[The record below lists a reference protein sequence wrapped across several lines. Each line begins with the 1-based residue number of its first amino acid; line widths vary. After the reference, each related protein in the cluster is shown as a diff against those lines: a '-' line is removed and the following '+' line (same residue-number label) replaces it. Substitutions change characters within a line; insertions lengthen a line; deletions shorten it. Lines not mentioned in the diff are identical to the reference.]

1 MKDRHEHRIAAAWA
15 MVTITGKTTTIHLVE
30 DNTIA
35 DLLDTYET
43 EELVFLVGPT
53 VTSILELWGI
63 VHEDIISDLF
73 ELLRDDHEEA
83 AIREAEEL
91 LL

>member
-1 MKDRHEHRIAAAWA
+1 
-15 MVTITGKTTTIHLVE
+15 MVTITGTTTNIHMVE

-53 VTSILELWGI
+53 VTSIEELRGI

-73 ELLRDDHEEA
+73 ELLREDHEEA